1 MVVRGVVGNKEGISK
16 KGYCILRNL
25 ATDEGATSEYLESL
39 NRLGLTVAKQVIQ
52 LIMTSS
58 KRI

>member
-1 MVVRGVVGNKEGISK
+1 MGNKEGISK
-16 KGYCILRNL
+16 KGYCIRRNL